1 MEEPSDG
8 WTRSSG
14 VWGGL
19 GKHGVDVRI
28 VSTGTVTG
36 EGYSEKGLEGVKQ
49 TREESLKRYF
59 LITSEWR

>member
-8 WTRSSG
+8 WTHSSG

-19 GKHGVDVRI
+19 GKHGVGVKI
-28 VSTGTVTG
+28 VGAGTVTG
-36 EGYSEKGLEGVKQ
+36 EGYSAKGLEGVKQ
-49 TREESLKRYF
+49 ARKESLKRYF